1 MANNLPSNIE
11 KESLQTMVADD
22 IKRNEIEAA
31 LNQDKVLVVDE
42 NANIGLV

>member
-11 KESLQTMVADD
+11 KESIETIVADD

-31 LNQDKVLVVDE
+31 LNKDKVMVVDE
-42 NANIGLV
+42 TKDIGLV